1 LLNQN
6 DIDQLELMNPK
17 MTPEHYMKNILNYYN
32 KEKNLRSKSNRNEPM
47 QQALSRHRQLN
58 PIKRFKYGGE
68 SVN

>member
-1 LLNQN
+1 MVTSYPIFEIKERVTNV
-6 DIDQLELMNPK
+6 DMSQLQAKP
-17 MTPEHYMKNILNYYN
+17 TIVPFAS
-32 KEKNLRSKSNRNEPM
+32 NLRSKSNRNEPM